1 VLIGVDDV
9 AAGVGEEATDG
20 GDQTRLIGTSEE
32 QARGGGPVVDARMI
46 AAGPAGSLSSLN
58 PQFAIRA

>member
-9 AAGVGEEATDG
+9 ATGVGEKAADG
-20 GDQTRLIGTSEE
+20 GDQTGSIGAGEQQAGGEE
-32 QARGGGPVVDARMI
+32 SVVDARMI
-46 AAGPAGSLSSLN
+46 AVEAAGSLSSLN

>member
-9 AAGVGEEATDG
+9 ATGVGEEAADG
-20 GDQTRLIGTSEE
+20 SDQTRLIGTGEE
-32 QARGGGPVVDARMI
+32 QAGGGGSVVDARMI
-46 AAGPAGSLSSLN
+46 AAAAAGSLSSLN

>member
-9 AAGVGEEATDG
+9 AAGVGEEAADG
-20 GDQTRLIGTSEE
+20 GDQAGPIGAGE
-32 QARGGGPVVDARMI
+32 QQTRGGEPVVDARMI
-46 AAGPAGSLSSLN
+46 AAGPAGSLSSPN